1 MGRENIMISWV
12 EHELFYNFGPE
23 IRPFLSINARITSKG
38 DNFDQELFIFL
49 LIRIIYD
56 LLEESEIQQILF
68 LSAIDLSSR
77 QANTILLMLFPME
90 NMMDTHL
97 QVKIFPALF

>member
-1 MGRENIMISWV
+1 M
-12 EHELFYNFGPE
+12 NFFITLGPE

-56 LLEESEIQQILF
+56 FLEESEIQQILF
-68 LSAIDLSSR
+68 LSAILIYLLDK
-77 QANTILLMLFPME
+77 QILFC
-90 NMMDTHL
+90 
-97 QVKIFPALF
+97 